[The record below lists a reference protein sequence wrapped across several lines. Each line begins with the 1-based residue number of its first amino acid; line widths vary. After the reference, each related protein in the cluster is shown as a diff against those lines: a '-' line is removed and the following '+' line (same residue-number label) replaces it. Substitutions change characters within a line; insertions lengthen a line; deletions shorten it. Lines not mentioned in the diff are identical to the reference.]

1 MKQQRNGGFTLIEL
15 MIVVAIIGILAA
27 IAIPNYT
34 EYIARSKISEA
45 VNELSAWRVRNEQYF
60 QDNRTYI
67 NGGNCGGTAP
77 SVTKYFTLTC
87 SAPTAT
93 TYEITATA
101 SDGSLSNLVLKINQS
116 NRKWTV
122 SVPSGWTVPARDCW
136 TTNKS
141 GTC

>member
-1 MKQQRNGGFTLIEL
+1 MKQQRNRGFTLIEL

-27 IAIPNYT
+27 IAIPNYS

-67 NGGNCGGTAP
+67 KNGECGGTGVIGKHFDFGCA
-77 SVTKYFTLTC
+77 
-87 SAPTAT
+87 APTAT
-93 TYEITATA
+93 TFEITATA
-101 SDGSLSNLVLKINQS
+101 KSGTLSNLVLKINQS

-122 SVPSGWTVPARDCW
+122 SVPSGWTVPASDCW